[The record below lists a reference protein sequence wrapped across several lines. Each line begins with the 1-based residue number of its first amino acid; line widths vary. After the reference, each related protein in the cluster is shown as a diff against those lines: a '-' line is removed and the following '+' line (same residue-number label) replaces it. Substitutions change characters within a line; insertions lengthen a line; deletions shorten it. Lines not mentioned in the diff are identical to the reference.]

1 MQIRLYILHTSCQP
15 LMLAHQ
21 VLSNITGKLVC
32 QTIIMG
38 TVSTLAAFQN
48 FVRPV
53 HKMNKSSLAFTGKLN
68 REQFSA
74 NLTLNWSSA
83 VCLKL
88 TIGKRF
94 ILVCAQATEA
104 VSAM

>member
-1 MQIRLYILHTSCQP
+1 MQIRLYILHTSCRP
-15 LMLAHQ
+15 LMLAHW
-21 VLSNITGKLVC
+21 VLSNTTGKLVC
-32 QTIIMG
+32 QTNIMG
-38 TVSTLAAFQN
+38 TVSILATFQN
-48 FVRPV
+48 FIRPV
-53 HKMNKSSLAFTGKLN
+53 HKMNNSSLAFTGKLN

-74 NLTLNWSSA
+74 NLTLNLSSA

-94 ILVCAQATEA
+94 NLVYVGATEA

>member
-1 MQIRLYILHTSCQP
+1 
-15 LMLAHQ
+15 
-21 VLSNITGKLVC
+21 
-32 QTIIMG
+32 
-38 TVSTLAAFQN
+38 
-48 FVRPV
+48 
-53 HKMNKSSLAFTGKLN
+53 MNESSLAFTGKLN

-94 ILVCAQATEA
+94 NLVCVGATEA

>member
-1 MQIRLYILHTSCQP
+1 
-15 LMLAHQ
+15 
-21 VLSNITGKLVC
+21 
-32 QTIIMG
+32 
-38 TVSTLAAFQN
+38 
-48 FVRPV
+48 
-53 HKMNKSSLAFTGKLN
+53 MNNSSLAFAGKLN
-68 REQFSA
+68 REKFSA

-94 ILVCAQATEA
+94 NLVCVGATEA

>member
-1 MQIRLYILHTSCQP
+1 MQIRLYILHTSCWP
-15 LMLAHQ
+15 LMLAHR

-32 QTIIMG
+32 QTNIMG
-38 TVSTLAAFQN
+38 TVSTLATFQN
-48 FVRPV
+48 FVLPV
-53 HKMNKSSLAFTGKLN
+53 HKMNKSSSAFIGKLN

-88 TIGKRF
+88 TIEKKF
-94 ILVCAQATEA
+94 NLVCAGATEA